1 MRLRAGKMPPRRGD
15 VKSPLQFVSDL
26 AQKIFA
32 EFDVGFG
39 FDAFG
44 FQAVDDAEDTAPLL
58 GLGDNDLDGIR
69 RGAENP
75 AHFRDVLDG
84 VQDVDRKAAI
94 HKDDEAMAT
103 SER

>member
-1 MRLRAGKMPPRRGD
+1 MTGTPRCGGL
-15 VKSPLQFVSDL
+15 KSPLQFVSDL
-26 AQKIFA
+26 TQEILA

-44 FQAVDDAEDTAPLL
+44 FQAVDHAEDSAPLL

-69 RGAENP
+69 RGAEYP

-84 VQDVDRKAAI
+84 VQDVDRKACP
-94 HKDDEAMAT
+94 
-103 SER
+103 